1 MAEVKKSAPGGAGS
15 SGARVEGGGSGRH
28 PAEGG
33 GSSGPA
39 AEGGGSGRPPAEGG
53 GSPKRDGAGG
63 WTRFVTVRPRLTLL
77 VALVL
82 TALAVLAGGGV
93 ADRMGSGGW
102 EDPAAESTYATEAL
116 GHRFPGSQPNL
127 LLLVDAGAAGVDA
140 PAVTAEA
147 RRLAER
153 LDGRTPDQDPHIAA
167 WRAAYTAFGAKPSR
181 TRNSAEALA
190 RRALADGGL
199 PRINRLVDAY
209 NAVSVAHL
217 VPVGGEDLGRIRGA
231 MRLVRATG
239 GEPFVTV
246 AGGAETVEHPEAG
259 EIVWCDEEG
268 VTCRRWNWRQG

>member
-1 MAEVKKSAPGGAGS
+1 M
-15 SGARVEGGGSGRH
+15 
-28 PAEGG
+28 
-33 GSSGPA
+33 
-39 AEGGGSGRPPAEGG
+39 
-53 GSPKRDGAGG
+53 
-63 WTRFVTVRPRLTLL
+63 TLTLTVSDEVRTL
-77 VALVL
+77 VPGFTALVIEAHGL
-82 TALAVLAGGGV
+82 VNGPSDEASSALL
-93 ADRMGSGGW
+93 D
-102 EDPAAESTYATEAL
+102 
-116 GHRFPGSQPNL
+116 
-127 LLLVDAGAAGVDA
+127 DA
-140 PAVTAEA
+140 A

-217 VPVGGEDLGRIRGA
+217 IPVGGEDLGRIRGA

-239 GEPFVTV
+239 GEPFVTMA
-246 AGGAETVEHPEAG
+246 AGVETVEHPEAG

-268 VTCRRWNWRQG
+268 VTCRRWNWRQGPRTRIDDDTVDAFFLLEALAPMTRDELLAAGTELAESLEKLSPGARIAVRDPE